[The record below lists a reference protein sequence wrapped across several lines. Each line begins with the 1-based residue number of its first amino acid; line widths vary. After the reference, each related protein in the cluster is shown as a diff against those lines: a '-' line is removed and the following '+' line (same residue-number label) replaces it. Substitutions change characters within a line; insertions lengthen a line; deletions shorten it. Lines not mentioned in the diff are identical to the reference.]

1 MSLLKPTIRTVKERL
16 DTDLLLPMPRPWAL
30 AVYSAPSFS
39 GIPAYRWTI
48 PFREMQRRG
57 YKMDWAHASLMPTWE
72 QENPG
77 QSNVYDIFVIHHV
90 IFDEDFAKR
99 MRDAGKLL
107 VGDMDDDYSDRTR
120 GVNTDETLDKMWAQ
134 VRRNDAMTVST
145 PEVKDLIVE
154 YADYPAERVFVC
166 PNLMDLTIWQGW
178 ERAPELTIGLS
189 GGDSHDK
196 DWKVVPG
203 AVSRILDEYPDVHFF
218 LSGYSPAYLNE
229 LKDKY
234 YHNVHINNAWV
245 PYTEYPGVIAK
256 MDIGLCPVDPGD
268 AFNAKKSPIKALEL
282 MCSGGVPVCSDMNV
296 YRDVI
301 THGENGLLVEHSE
314 EGFYW
319 GIKEA
324 IDQRERMVQAGSD
337 YVKANWDVRKRYKEW
352 RLAFEQIA
360 QLPIRNTL

>member
-1 MSLLKPTIRTVKERL
+1 
-16 DTDLLLPMPRPWAL
+16 
-30 AVYSAPSFS
+30 
-39 GIPAYRWTI
+39 
-48 PFREMQRRG
+48 
-57 YKMDWAHASLMPTWE
+57 
-72 QENPG
+72 
-77 QSNVYDIFVIHHV
+77 
-90 IFDEDFAKR
+90 
-99 MRDAGKLL
+99 
-107 VGDMDDDYSDRTR
+107 
-120 GVNTDETLDKMWAQ
+120 
-134 VRRNDAMTVST
+134 
-145 PEVKDLIVE
+145 
-154 YADYPAERVFVC
+154 
-166 PNLMDLTIWQGW
+166 MDLTIWQGW

>member
-1 MSLLKPTIRTVKERL
+1 MLQSRRAIRTVKEHL
-16 DTDLLLPMPRPWAL
+16 DTDILLPMPRPWTL
-30 AVYSAPSFS
+30 AVYSAPNFS

-57 YKMDWAHASLMPTWE
+57 YKADWAHASLMPTWE

-77 QSNVYDIFVIHHV
+77 QSSAYDIFVIHHV
-90 IFDEDFAKR
+90 IFDADFAKR

-120 GVNTDETLDKMWAQ
+120 GVNTDEILDKMWAQ

-145 PEVKDLIVE
+145 QEVKDLIVQ
-154 YADYPAERVFVC
+154 YADYPEERVFVC
-166 PNLMDLTIWQGW
+166 PNLMDLTIWKNW

-189 GGDSHDK
+189 GGESHAN

-218 LSGYSPAYLNE
+218 LSGYSPEYLTN
-229 LKDKY
+229 LKDRY
-234 YHNVHINNAWV
+234 WGRVHVNSAWV
-245 PYTEYPGVIAK
+245 PYTEYPGVVAK
-256 MDIGLCPVDPGD
+256 MDIGLCPVDPAD
-268 AFNAKKSPIKALEL
+268 AFNFKKSSIKALEL

-301 THGENGLLVEHSE
+301 THGDNGLLVEHSE
-314 EGFYW
+314 DGFYW

-324 IDQRERMVQAGSD
+324 IDQRERMVQLGGE
-337 YVKANWDVRKRYKEW
+337 YVRANWDVRKRYTEW
-352 RLAFEQIA
+352 RSAYEKIA
-360 QLPIRNTL
+360 VLPTRNTI